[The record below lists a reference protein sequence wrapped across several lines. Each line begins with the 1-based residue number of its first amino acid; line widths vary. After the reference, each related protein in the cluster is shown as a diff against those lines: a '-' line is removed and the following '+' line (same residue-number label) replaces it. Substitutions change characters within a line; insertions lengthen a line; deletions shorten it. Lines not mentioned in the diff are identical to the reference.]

1 MSDKNIQLLG
11 DSSIYQQIKNQTL
24 FFLKYHEYEYF
35 AGYSKKGEAI
45 YSCDMSW
52 QSVNKDLKIK
62 FPADKFG
69 EKKLYYC
76 LCIIDKIKTL
86 DEIKDEIQ
94 IEFHEA
100 NPNNE
105 EDYLSIISDC
115 ITRYNQKDDKYY
127 FVSLLWFLDKKDIH
141 KENLI
146 KSIQHYDNRT
156 IPFILNLLRTISRC
170 LSIRNQNIIKEI
182 FKSLGGEYN
191 IYMPKI
197 IIDAINL
204 LNTTENTIEKV
215 KLNIF
220 QLIDEII

>member
-1 MSDKNIQLLG
+1 MSDKNIQLLV

-35 AGYSKKGEAI
+35 AGEAI

-94 IEFHEA
+94 IQEQ
-100 NPNNE
+100 
-105 EDYLSIISDC
+105 
-115 ITRYNQKDDKYY
+115 T
-127 FVSLLWFLDKKDIH
+127 SLQLL
-141 KENLI
+141 
-146 KSIQHYDNRT
+146 YD
-156 IPFILNLLRTISRC
+156 
-170 LSIRNQNIIKEI
+170 
-182 FKSLGGEYN
+182 SL
-191 IYMPKI
+191 P
-197 IIDAINL
+197 
-204 LNTTENTIEKV
+204 
-215 KLNIF
+215 
-220 QLIDEII
+220 